1 MDEQTGVKRWN
12 EVMPMEKTLGGQTSA
27 QLEQLA
33 KRLNY
38 ENFSLSSYIEL
49 TVTKKELFRFGIKTD
64 NECLYCGE
72 SDSIDHTF
80 INCEFSKH
88 FMKNIIHWFNET
100 NHCNFTPGTKEVLFG
115 ISNNPN
121 TLNKKF
127 NYTLLSMRYYIYKC
141 KLNEDALLV
150 PAFVNKL
157 KIGYRV
163 EFG

>member
-1 MDEQTGVKRWN
+1 M
-12 EVMPMEKTLGGQTSA
+12 
-27 QLEQLA
+27 
-33 KRLNY
+33 
-38 ENFSLSSYIEL
+38 
-49 TVTKKELFRFGIKTD
+49 TKKELFRFGIKTV
-64 NECLYCGE
+64 NECLYCDE

-100 NHCNFTPGTKEVLFG
+100 NHCNFTPGTKEALFG

-127 NYTLLSMRYYIYKC
+127 NYTLLSMRYYIYKS

-150 PAFVNKL
+150 PALINKL